1 VCRAVGLSIAIRARD
16 FKGDNWRQGRKN
28 FQMLGFFSSSIS
40 ILNRKKAKLKK
51 RKRNTRRRE
60 REGGRSEA
68 KGRGKE
74 EGRRKEQKKKKKK
87 KKKKKDVME
96 KLCNDLQSPRKL
108 EEILEDR
115 ICGCDF
121 SPPSGNLPEF

>member
-1 VCRAVGLSIAIRARD
+1 VGLSIAIRVRD

-68 KGRGKE
+68 KGRGKKKE
-74 EGRRKEQKKKKKK
+74 EGRSRRRRRRRRRKRKI
-87 KKKKKDVME
+87 VME